1 MKVRIKQISGTFDDG
16 YALDKHT
23 ASSVFIGH
31 NEYGH
36 PQFDTTRTPAG
47 EAVFQLKYRGDFD
60 QVKPLAKA
68 VVRNIVPHFPKI
80 GLVMPTP
87 ASTTRQRQPVHEV
100 ARSVAERIDVPL
112 FDNLIERSA
121 VAANTGSLKNLN
133 TREEKDEA
141 LKGRY
146 LLNKPITNR
155 GSWNVLVVDDLYHT
169 GATMDAVCSLLAQ
182 YDKISGVYVAA
193 LTWR

>member
-1 MKVRIKQISGTFDDG
+1 VKVRLRRIAGAFSDG

-68 VVRNIVPHFPKI
+68 VVRNIAPYFPKI
-80 GLVMPTP
+80 GLVVPAP
-87 ASTTRQRQPVHEV
+87 ASTSRQRQPVHEV
-100 ARSVAERIDVPL
+100 ANAVAERMEVPL
-112 FDNLIERSA
+112 FDNLIIKSA
-121 VAANTGSLKNLN
+121 VAAHTGSLKNMN

-141 LKGRY
+141 LRGKY
-146 LLNKPITNR
+146 LLNKTISNKGR
-155 GSWNVLVVDDLYHT
+155 WNVLVVDDLYHT

-182 YDKISGVYVAA
+182 YDKILGVYVAA

>member
-1 MKVRIKQISGTFDDG
+1 VKVRLKHISGAFDDG

-23 ASSVFIGH
+23 ASSVFVGY
-31 NEYGH
+31 NDYGH
-36 PQFDTTRTPAG
+36 PKFDTTRTPAG

-60 QVKPLAKA
+60 QVKPLSKA

-80 GLVMPTP
+80 GLVMPAP
-87 ASTTRQRQPVHEV
+87 ASTSRQRQPVHEV
-100 ARSVAERIDVPL
+100 ARSVAKRMDVPL

-133 TREEKDEA
+133 TREEKDQA

-146 LLNKPITNR
+146 MLNKPITNK
-155 GSWNVLVVDDLYHT
+155 GCWNVLVVDDLYHT

-182 YDKISGVYVAA
+182 YDKVSSVYVAA

>member
-1 MKVRIKQISGTFDDG
+1 MKVSLRRISGAFSDG

-23 ASSVFIGH
+23 ASSTFIGH
-31 NEYGH
+31 NEAGY

-47 EAVFQLKYRGDFD
+47 EAVFQLKYRNDFD
-60 QVKPLAKA
+60 QVKLLAEA
-68 VVRNIVPHFPKI
+68 VVRNIVPQFPKI
-80 GLVMPTP
+80 GLVMPAP

-100 ARSVAERIDVPL
+100 AAAVAERMEVPL
-112 FDNLIERSA
+112 FDSLIVKSA
-121 VAANTGSLKNLN
+121 VAANTGSLKNMN
-133 TREEKDEA
+133 TRKEKDEA

-146 LLNKPITNR
+146 LLNKAITNK
-155 GSWNVLVVDDLYHT
+155 GSWNVLVIDDLYHT

-182 YDKISGVYVAA
+182 YDKVSGVYVAA

>member
-1 MKVRIKQISGTFDDG
+1 MKVRLRRISGAFNDG

-23 ASSVFIGH
+23 ASSVFVGH

-60 QVKPLAKA
+60 QAKPLAKA
-68 VVRNIVPHFPKI
+68 VVRNIVPYFPKI
-80 GLVMPTP
+80 GLVMPAP
-87 ASTTRQRQPVHEV
+87 ASTARQRQPVHEV
-100 ARSVAERIDVPL
+100 AGFVAERMDVPL
-112 FDNLIERSA
+112 FDNLIEKSA
-121 VAANTGSLKNLN
+121 VASNTGSLKNMN
-133 TREEKDEA
+133 TRQEKDEA
-141 LKGRY
+141 LQGRY
-146 LLNKPITNR
+146 LLNKPISNEGR
-155 GSWNVLVVDDLYHT
+155 WNVLVVDDLYHT
-169 GATMDAVCSLLAQ
+169 GATMDAICSLLAQ

>member
-1 MKVRIKQISGTFDDG
+1 VKVRLRRISGAFNDG

-23 ASSVFIGH
+23 ASSVFVGH

-60 QVKPLAKA
+60 QAKPLAKA
-68 VVRNIVPHFPKI
+68 VVRNIVPYFPKI
-80 GLVMPTP
+80 GLVMPAP
-87 ASTTRQRQPVHEV
+87 ASTARQRQPVHEV
-100 ARSVAERIDVPL
+100 AGFVAERMDVPL
-112 FDNLIERSA
+112 FDNLIEKSA
-121 VAANTGSLKNLN
+121 VASNTGSLKNMN
-133 TREEKDEA
+133 TRQEKDEA
-141 LKGRY
+141 LQGRY
-146 LLNKPITNR
+146 LLNKPISNEGR
-155 GSWNVLVVDDLYHT
+155 WNVLVVDDLYHT
-169 GATMDAVCSLLAQ
+169 GATMDAICSLLAQ

>member
-1 MKVRIKQISGTFDDG
+1 M
-16 YALDKHT
+16 
-23 ASSVFIGH
+23 
-31 NEYGH
+31 
-36 PQFDTTRTPAG
+36 PA
-47 EAVFQLKYRGDFD
+47 
-60 QVKPLAKA
+60 
-68 VVRNIVPHFPKI
+68 
-80 GLVMPTP
+80 P

-112 FDNLIERSA
+112 FDNLIERST

-146 LLNKPITNR
+146 LLNKPITNK

>member
-1 MKVRIKQISGTFDDG
+1 MKVRLRRISGAFTDG

-36 PQFDTTRTPAG
+36 AQFDTTRTAAG
-47 EAVFQLKYRGDFD
+47 EAVFRLKYRSDFD
-60 QVKPLAKA
+60 QVKPLARA
-68 VVRNIVPHFPKI
+68 VVRSIVPYFPKI
-80 GLVMPTP
+80 GLVMPAP
-87 ASTTRQRQPVHEV
+87 ASTTRKRQPVHEV
-100 ARSVAERIDVPL
+100 AEAVAGRMDVPL
-112 FDNLIERSA
+112 FDTLIAKSA
-121 VAANTGSLKNLN
+121 VAGNTSSLKNMN
-133 TREEKDEA
+133 TRQEKDEA

-146 LLNKPITNR
+146 LLNKAITNQ
-155 GSWNVLVVDDLYHT
+155 GTWNILVIDDLYHT
-169 GATMDAVCSLLAQ
+169 GATMDAVCRLLAQ

>member
-80 GLVMPTP
+80 GLVMPAP

>member
-1 MKVRIKQISGTFDDG
+1 MKVRIKQISGAFDDG

-80 GLVMPTP
+80 GLVMPAP

-100 ARSVAERIDVPL
+100 ASSVAERIDVPL

-146 LLNKPITNR
+146 LLNKPISNS
-155 GSWNVLVVDDLYHT
+155 GSWNVLVVDDLFHT

>member
-100 ARSVAERIDVPL
+100 ARSVAEWIDVPL

>member
-1 MKVRIKQISGTFDDG
+1 MKVRLRRISGEFSDG
-16 YALDKHT
+16 YALDKHIV
-23 ASSVFIGH
+23 SSVFIGH
-31 NEYGH
+31 NDYGH
-36 PQFDTTRTPAG
+36 PQFDTTRTAAG

-68 VVRNIVPHFPKI
+68 VIRNIVPHFPKF
-80 GLVMPTP
+80 GLVMPAP
-87 ASTTRQRQPVHEV
+87 ASTTRSRQPVHEV
-100 ARSVAERIDVPL
+100 AEAIAGRMDVPL
-112 FDNLIERSA
+112 FDTLIVKSA
-121 VAANTGSLKNLN
+121 VAGNTTSLKNMN
-133 TREEKDEA
+133 TRQEKDEA

-146 LLNKPITNR
+146 LLNKDIETK

-169 GATMDAVCSLLAQ
+169 GATMDAVCRLLAQ

>member
-1 MKVRIKQISGTFDDG
+1 MKVKLRRISGAFSDG

-68 VVRNIVPHFPKI
+68 VVRNIVPHFPQI

-87 ASTTRQRQPVHEV
+87 ASTTRNRQPVHEV
-100 ARSVAERIDVPL
+100 ASTVAERMEVPL
-112 FDNLIERSA
+112 FDSLITKSA
-121 VAANTGSLKNLN
+121 VAANTGSLKNMN

-146 LLNKPITNR
+146 LLKKAITNE
-155 GSWNVLVVDDLYHT
+155 GTWNVLVIDDLYHT
-169 GATMDAVCSLLAQ
+169 GATMDAICSLLAQ

>member
-1 MKVRIKQISGTFDDG
+1 MKVMLRRISGAFDDG

-36 PQFDTTRTPAG
+36 AQFDTTRTPAG
-47 EAVFQLKYRGDFD
+47 EAVFQLKYRSDFD
-60 QVKPLAKA
+60 QVEPLAKA
-68 VVRNIVPHFPKI
+68 VVQNIVPHFPKI
-80 GLVMPTP
+80 GLVMPAP
-87 ASTTRQRQPVHEV
+87 ASTTRRRQPVHEV
-100 ARSVAERIDVPL
+100 ARVVADRMDVPL

-121 VAANTGSLKNLN
+121 AAANNGSLKNMN

-141 LKGRY
+141 LQGRY
-146 LLNKPITNR
+146 LLNKSIINKGR
-155 GSWNVLVVDDLYHT
+155 WNILVVDDLYHT

-182 YDKISGVYVAA
+182 YDKFAGVYVAA

>member
-1 MKVRIKQISGTFDDG
+1 MKVKIKQISGVFNDG

-23 ASSVFIGH
+23 AYSVFIGN
-31 NEYGH
+31 NEYNK
-36 PQFDTTRTPAG
+36 PMFDTTRTQTG
-47 EAVFQLKYRGDFD
+47 EAVYQLKYQNGFD

-80 GLVMPTP
+80 GLVMPAP
-87 ASTTRQRQPVHEV
+87 ASITRQRQPVHEV
-100 ARSVAERIDVPL
+100 ARSVAEQINVPL
-112 FDNLIERSA
+112 FDNLIKISA
-121 VAANTGSLKNLN
+121 VAANTGPLKNLK

-146 LLNKPITNR
+146 FLNKPILNE
-155 GSWNVLVVDDLYHT
+155 GSWNVLVIDDIYHT
-169 GATMDAVCSLLAQ
+169 GATIDAVCSILAQ
-182 YDKISGVYVAA
+182 HDKISGVYVAA